1 MNSIREVESVGEAS
15 PVHDSHLSRRS
26 SSRSLNDS
34 IRSVHLDD
42 EPNEEGF
49 NDEGIEFE

>member
-15 PVHDSHLSRRS
+15 SVHESHISRRS
-26 SSRSLNDS
+26 SSRPLNDS

-42 EPNEEGF
+42 EPIEEGA
-49 NDEGIEFE
+49 DEERIEFE